1 MPTVFVTGGSGS
13 IGGALVRRLTAD
25 GVGVRALARSDAA
38 RWLSGLE
45 ATIDISRSGTE
56 LEHAPVRAVDEGRA
70 ELADE
75 AARGEDR

>member
-1 MPTVFVTGGSGS
+1 MFVTGGSGS

-25 GVGVRALARSDAA
+25 GGVRALARSDAA
-38 RWLSGLE
+38 MWLSGLE
-45 ATIDISRSGTE
+45 ATIDISRAGTE